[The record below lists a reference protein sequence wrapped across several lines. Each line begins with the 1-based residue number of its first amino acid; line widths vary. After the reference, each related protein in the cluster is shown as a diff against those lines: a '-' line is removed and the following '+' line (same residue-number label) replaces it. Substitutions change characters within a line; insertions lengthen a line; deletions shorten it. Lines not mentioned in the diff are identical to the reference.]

1 MPCLDF
7 LEWGNTYGGVGT
19 GGWEGSPMEWG
30 KGVKLAK
37 IEVLME
43 VVVKNDENSKC

>member
-1 MPCLDF
+1 MGLLGREDIK
-7 LEWGNTYGGVGT
+7 EGGGVGGL
-19 GGWEGSPMEWG
+19 GGAPWGGG

-43 VVVKNDENSKC
+43 VVIKNDENSKC